1 MFAVKRERRDLV
13 IGIAGGT
20 GSGKTTVARRIIE
33 RVGPEQ
39 IALIRHDDYYLDL
52 GHMPLEQ
59 RRLQNFDHPDIL
71 ETNLLIEH
79 LRTLRDGQ
87 PVNIPTYDFSAYT
100 RRIETQRIDPHQVI
114 IVEGILIFV
123 DKELRSLM
131 DIKIFVDAD
140 SDVRLLRRL
149 KRDIG
154 ERGRSLENVIDQ
166 YERTVRPMHLEFV
179 EPSKRHAD
187 VIVPGGGFNEV
198 ALDMI
203 VARIT
208 DMLRTNS

>member
-1 MFAVKRERRDLV
+1 VNPEKRNLV

-33 RVGPEQ
+33 RVGPQQ

-59 RRLQNFDHPDIL
+59 RRLQNFDHPNIL

-79 LRTLRDGQ
+79 LRALRHGLT
-87 PVNIPTYDFSAYT
+87 VNIPTYDFSAYT
-100 RRIETQRIDPHQVI
+100 RRIETQFITPHQVI
-114 IVEGILIFV
+114 IVEGILLFV
-123 DKELRSLM
+123 DKELRRLM

-140 SDVRLLRRL
+140 SDIRLLRRL
-149 KRDIG
+149 KRDIS

-187 VIVPGGGFNEV
+187 VIVPGGGFNDV

-208 DMLRTNS
+208 DMLRSNS